1 MGERGRDCGDGD
13 ARVFFF
19 LLFFLPDGVVFDGG
33 GLMEV
38 NARGW

>member
-13 ARVFFF
+13 ACFFF
-19 LLFFLPDGVVFDGG
+19 FLFFLPDGVVFDGG